1 MIGIS
6 TDTIVRA
13 TVFSRCSTRHYLQGQ
28 TSPPSIVHAE
38 RFWTPNLM
46 QLLASRDYPVIDY
59 QTMGEFIG
67 RERLFRATDGTFVLH
82 MSSEGK
88 LEAEERIVW
97 LTVRD
102 AIEPVQLQIVRH
114 RCGSAFRSTEPC
126 QRLWLAR
133 AVTEP
138 ILRIVGNESPHH
150 ASPIQAG
157 KH

>member
-1 MIGIS
+1 MFYS
-6 TDTIVRA
+6 LA
-13 TVFSRCSTRHYLQGQ
+13 YLQGQ
-28 TSPPSIVHAE
+28 TSPPSIVQAE

-67 RERLFRATDGTFVLH
+67 RERLFRATDGTFLLH

-102 AIEPVQLQIVRH
+102 AMSWVNEAPDEFGSFWECAVEAPVEQKQTQH
-114 RCGSAFRSTEPC
+114 M
-126 QRLWLAR
+126 
-133 AVTEP
+133 
-138 ILRIVGNESPHH
+138 SPTF
-150 ASPIQAG
+150 
-157 KH
+157 